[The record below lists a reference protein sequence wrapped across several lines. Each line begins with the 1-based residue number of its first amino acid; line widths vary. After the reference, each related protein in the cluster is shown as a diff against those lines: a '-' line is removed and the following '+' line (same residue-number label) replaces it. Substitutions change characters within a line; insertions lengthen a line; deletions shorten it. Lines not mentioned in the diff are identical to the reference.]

1 MKPVARHANRNLQP
15 HTTVTATTTL
25 RAVTPLLAAQA
36 RTLPTCEPSRAPSGR
51 ARLCPSGSENGS
63 DLTTHP
69 TAHYTLPS
77 PPILQP
83 RYLGHNKLK
92 AVPNNIFNGLTNLLT
107 LELTHNELGNFQ
119 GTLLSTN
126 LRLENLHLANNELT
140 SFSTTILTPLKWIK
154 LLNLE
159 SNNFNTVPAS
169 TYSALNRLEAEYKQ
183 TRVCDVGTWQNC
195 RYLKNR

>member
-1 MKPVARHANRNLQP
+1 MP
-15 HTTVTATTTL
+15 TVTSRLTHRDGHDNAARRHSIAGRAGPYSPHL
-25 RAVTPLLAAQA
+25 RAVPCSLWPRATVPLASVLLALTSQ
-36 RTLPTCEPSRAPSGR
+36 RTQLPTTPSRV
-51 ARLCPSGSENGS
+51 
-63 DLTTHP
+63 
-69 TAHYTLPS
+69 S

-183 TRVCDVGTWQNC
+183 TRVCDVGTWQNY

>member
-1 MKPVARHANRNLQP
+1 M
-15 HTTVTATTTL
+15 
-25 RAVTPLLAAQA
+25 LAAQSC
-36 RTLPTCEPSRAPSGR
+36 TLPTCEPPSCSFWPRDCAPR
-51 ARLCPSGSENGS
+51 FRTPGS
-63 DLTTHP
+63 DPNLPTNTHL

-77 PPILQP
+77 PYPQP

-92 AVPNNIFNGLTNLLT
+92 SVPNNLFSGLTNLIT

-119 GTLLSTN
+119 GTLLATN

-195 RYLKNR
+195 RYLKTR